1 MGSDGCHEAM
11 ELATLPPSHPGSSF
25 CLTALLY
32 SKYTHDLK
40 PFMTNYF
47 LRRLLLII
55 PTFIGITLLVFAIT
69 RVVPGGPIE
78 RMMTQAAL
86 QQGDQRGART
96 RSGNTLDEAQ
106 LAQLQAYYGF
116 DKPVLVSYGQ
126 WLWRVVHLDLGT
138 STRYHD
144 PVWDLI
150 KERFPVSIFYGLA
163 TLIITYGICIPLGMS
178 KAIRHGTLFDNLS
191 SIMVFLGYAVPGYVV
206 GIALITIFASQLDWF
221 PLGGFIG
228 DDFDN
233 YSTGKKITD
242 VLYHA
247 ALPLTAYLASSFAL
261 TTLMM
266 KNALMDNLAA
276 DYMRTAIAKGQSF
289 KDAVRTH
296 ALRNS
301 LIPIATSFGNNISLL
316 LGGSFLIETIFNID
330 GIGLL
335 GFESVLERDYP
346 VVMGILVISSLLFLL
361 GNILSDICVALV
373 DPRIRFG
380 EQE

>member
-1 MGSDGCHEAM
+1 MAG
-11 ELATLPPSHPGSSF
+11 
-25 CLTALLY
+25 
-32 SKYTHDLK
+32 
-40 PFMTNYF
+40 YF

-55 PTFIGITLLVFAIT
+55 PTFIGITLLVFTIT

-86 QQGDQRGART
+86 QQGDQRSAKT
-96 RSGNTLDEAQ
+96 RSGSTLDEKQ
-106 LAQLQAYYGF
+106 LAQLKAYYGF
-116 DKPVLVSYGQ
+116 DKPVLVSYAQ
-126 WLWRVVHLDLGT
+126 WLWRVLHFDLGN

-150 KERFPVSIFYGLA
+150 KERFPISIFYGVA
-163 TLIITYGICIPLGMS
+163 ALIITYAVCIPLGIA
-178 KAIRHGTLFDNLS
+178 KAVRHKQLFDNLS
-191 SIMVFLGYAVPGYVV
+191 SVIVFFGYAVPGYVV
-206 GIALITIFASQLDWF
+206 GVALITIFASQLDWF
-221 PLGGFIG
+221 PLGGFTS

-233 YSTGKKITD
+233 FPLEKKITD
-242 VLYHA
+242 AIYHA
-247 ALPLTAYLASSFAL
+247 VLPLTAYLAGSFAL

-276 DYMRTAIAKGQSF
+276 DYMRTAVAKGQSF
-289 KDAVRTH
+289 QASVRNH

-316 LGGSFLIETIFNID
+316 LGGSFLIEAIFNID

-346 VVMGILVISSLLFLL
+346 VVMGILVVSSLLFLV
-361 GNILSDICVALV
+361 GNILSDICVVLV

-380 EQE
+380 DS